1 MYFLKINIYVNMNL
15 LNLVKNLLNT
25 RKNINK
31 KELPSQGLFYQDDF
45 EISIKKADFEDIIEY
60 EVNFSK
66 ENIGLIIYKVKTIV
80 EKNIIL
86 SNNYAF
92 EDIKSIDVV
101 YIFLEI
107 VKFTKDKPIK
117 INYIDEETGYN
128 DTIEFNTG
136 YFNYFK
142 ISEKLMNCYNKDL
155 KCFVIDDYKF
165 SLPTIGIENSLTNFL
180 IIKQTSSNNNV
191 YSNYFYEFTYFLL
204 DKNKLGFADIENLI
218 QIFNFDIE
226 PEELKK
232 VKNILKT
239 FQPMQKYSLIKNSR
253 VIDINS
259 RIDLENI
266 WK

>member
-80 EKNIIL
+80 EKSTIL

-101 YIFLEI
+101 YIF
-107 VKFTKDKPIK
+107 
-117 INYIDEETGYN
+117 
-128 DTIEFNTG
+128 
-136 YFNYFK
+136 
-142 ISEKLMNCYNKDL
+142 
-155 KCFVIDDYKF
+155 
-165 SLPTIGIENSLTNFL
+165 
-180 IIKQTSSNNNV
+180 
-191 YSNYFYEFTYFLL
+191 
-204 DKNKLGFADIENLI
+204 
-218 QIFNFDIE
+218 
-226 PEELKK
+226 
-232 VKNILKT
+232 
-239 FQPMQKYSLIKNSR
+239 
-253 VIDINS
+253 
-259 RIDLENI
+259 
-266 WK
+266 

>member
-1 MYFLKINIYVNMNL
+1 M
-15 LNLVKNLLNT
+15 
-25 RKNINK
+25 
-31 KELPSQGLFYQDDF
+31 
-45 EISIKKADFEDIIEY
+45 
-60 EVNFSK
+60 
-66 ENIGLIIYKVKTIV
+66 
-80 EKNIIL
+80 
-86 SNNYAF
+86 
-92 EDIKSIDVV
+92 
-101 YIFLEI
+101 
-107 VKFTKDKPIK
+107 
-117 INYIDEETGYN
+117 
-128 DTIEFNTG
+128 
-136 YFNYFK
+136 
-142 ISEKLMNCYNKDL
+142 
-155 KCFVIDDYKF
+155 
-165 SLPTIGIENSLTNFL
+165 
-180 IIKQTSSNNNV
+180 

>member
-1 MYFLKINIYVNMNL
+1 
-15 LNLVKNLLNT
+15 
-25 RKNINK
+25 
-31 KELPSQGLFYQDDF
+31 
-45 EISIKKADFEDIIEY
+45 
-60 EVNFSK
+60 
-66 ENIGLIIYKVKTIV
+66 
-80 EKNIIL
+80 
-86 SNNYAF
+86 
-92 EDIKSIDVV
+92 
-101 YIFLEI
+101 
-107 VKFTKDKPIK
+107 
-117 INYIDEETGYN
+117 
-128 DTIEFNTG
+128 
-136 YFNYFK
+136 
-142 ISEKLMNCYNKDL
+142 
-155 KCFVIDDYKF
+155 
-165 SLPTIGIENSLTNFL
+165 
-180 IIKQTSSNNNV
+180 V